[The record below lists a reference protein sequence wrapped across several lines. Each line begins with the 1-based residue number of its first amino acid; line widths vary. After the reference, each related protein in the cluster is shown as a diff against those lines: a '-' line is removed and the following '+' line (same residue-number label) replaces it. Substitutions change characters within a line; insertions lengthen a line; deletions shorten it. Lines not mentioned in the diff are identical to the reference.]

1 MNAKKTYDLK
11 GSYICYGIFAMIASQ
26 TIINIGMVLGLIPV
40 IGITLPF
47 FSSGGTSVMS
57 MMISVGLVQS
67 VVYNREEDMETAK
80 IRMGSQSR
88 GRI

>member
-1 MNAKKTYDLK
+1 
-11 GSYICYGIFAMIASQ
+11 MIASQ